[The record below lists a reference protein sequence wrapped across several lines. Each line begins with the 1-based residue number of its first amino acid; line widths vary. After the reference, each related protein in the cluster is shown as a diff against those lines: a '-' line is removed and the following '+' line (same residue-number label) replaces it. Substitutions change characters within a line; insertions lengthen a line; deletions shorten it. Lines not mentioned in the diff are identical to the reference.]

1 MAISKGYQRLP
12 KYYRGIH
19 GNGIPKEV
27 EISGGPGI
35 KVKESCFFCPGNVTV
50 MTNIVKF
57 K

>member
-35 KVKESCFFCPGNVTV
+35 KVKESFFLPGKCYSNDKYCKV
-50 MTNIVKF
+50 
-57 K
+57 